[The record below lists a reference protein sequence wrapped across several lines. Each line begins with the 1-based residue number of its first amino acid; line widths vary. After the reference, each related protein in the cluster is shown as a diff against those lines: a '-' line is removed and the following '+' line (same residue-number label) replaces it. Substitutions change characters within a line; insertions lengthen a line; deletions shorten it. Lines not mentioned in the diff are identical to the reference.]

1 MVTYQK
7 KKKKKKIKRL
17 QNEVSWSNF
26 EGYNG
31 LKWLLELFLEQAMKF
46 LFVVALSLSLSITE

>member
-7 KKKKKKIKRL
+7 KKKFKQL

-26 EGYNG
+26 EGYNS

>member
-7 KKKKKKIKRL
+7 KKKKKFKRL